1 MPENLSLLL
10 RRLVRWAFLPAV
22 VLVVW
27 GELKPHLNV
36 HPPWDK
42 ALHFIAY
49 SGLAGMAT
57 LALGRTRA
65 AIWAAV
71 ALAAFGGILEIV
83 QGYVGRD
90 SEWDDEFANVVG
102 VCVGL
107 AAGLLILRAMAR
119 LSGGGSTPGGSG
131 R

>member
-1 MPENLSLLL
+1 MTQNLPLRL
-10 RRLVRWAFLPAV
+10 RRLVRWAFVPAIA
-22 VLVVW
+22 LVVW

-49 SGLAGMAT
+49 FGLAGMAT
-57 LALGRTRA
+57 VALGRLRP
-65 AIWAAV
+65 AICAAV
-71 ALAAFGGILEIV
+71 ALAMFGGILEIV

-90 SEWDDEFANVVG
+90 TEWGDEVSNIIG
-102 VCVGL
+102 VCLGL

-119 LSGGGSTPGGSG
+119 LSGSDAPGDG
-131 R
+131 RGR